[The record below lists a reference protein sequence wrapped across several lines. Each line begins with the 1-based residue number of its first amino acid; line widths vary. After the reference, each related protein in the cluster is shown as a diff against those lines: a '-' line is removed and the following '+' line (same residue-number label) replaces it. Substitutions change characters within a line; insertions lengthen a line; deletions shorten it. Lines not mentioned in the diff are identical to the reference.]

1 MAPTTIPGLLAER
14 AQADPHHVALVV
26 HDGPALTYAEW
37 DRRSNDV
44 ARGLVGR
51 GVRPGDRVA
60 LYFDNAHWI
69 DYAACYVGVHKA
81 GAVAV
86 PVSPRFKPAE
96 LATALGHA
104 EVSLVVV
111 PNDLRLDTGVF
122 TAITVDELALAGG
135 DSDAPDRAREDDLA
149 EIIYTSG
156 TTSDPKG
163 VACTHR
169 NLLVHDLP
177 PDTPTPPV
185 FLHAFPVGTNAGQEC
200 LRIPLRRTATAVV
213 LRVFDPDALC
223 AAVDEHRVRRL
234 QLVPSMAQLIVDS
247 GAAARHDVSSVAR
260 VILSSSPAQPDLWGR
275 LAAAFPNASLF
286 NAYALTEGGAARTL
300 ALYDPARPLSVGRPV
315 GETELRIVDEAGDD
329 VVAGATGEVWLRR
342 PGAPHREYY
351 KNPVA
356 TASAF
361 AGDWLRTGDAGYVDG
376 DGNLHLVD
384 RLKDVI
390 ITGGLNVSSLE
401 VERALTA
408 HPAVADAA
416 VFGVPHL
423 VLGQDVAAA
432 VVLREDAGA
441 RSLQSFVRERLA
453 EHKVPHRIFIVDAL
467 PRNESGKVM
476 KRELRERF
484 AAAESA
490 PPPLAD
496 ARDPL
501 DPLQASI
508 AAIWCDVLGT
518 DRVAVDD
525 DFFSLGGESLA
536 ATQVAARL
544 RDSFEVDLPA
554 TAVFEHPTVAELA
567 VAVTQLRD
575 AVHAT

>member
-1 MAPTTIPGLLAER
+1 MAPTTIPGLLSER
-14 AQADPHHVALVV
+14 AQADPDHVALVV
-26 HDGPALTYAEW
+26 HEGPELTYTEW
-37 DRRSNDV
+37 DRRSDDV
-44 ARGLVGR
+44 ARGLIAR
-51 GVRPGDRVA
+51 GVRPWDRVA

-69 DYAACYVGVHKA
+69 DYAAGYVGVHKA

-96 LATALGHA
+96 LAAALGHS

-111 PNDLRLDTGVF
+111 PNGLRCDAGAF
-122 TAITVDELALAGG
+122 TRISLDELALAAG
-135 DSDAPDRAREDDLA
+135 DGDAPDRAREDDLA

-156 TTSDPKG
+156 TTSEPKG

-177 PDTPTPPV
+177 PDTPTAPV

-200 LRIPLRRTATAVV
+200 LRVPLRRTATAVV
-213 LRVFDPDALC
+213 LPVFDPDALC
-223 AAVDEHRVRRL
+223 AAVGEHHVRRL
-234 QLVPSMAQLIVDS
+234 QLVPAMAQLIVDS

-260 VILSSSPAQPDLWGR
+260 VILSSAPAQPGVWGR
-275 LAAAFPNASLF
+275 LAEAFPNASLF

-300 ALYDPARPLSVGRPV
+300 ARYDAGRPSSVGRPV
-315 GETELRIVDEAGDD
+315 GETELRVVDEAGDD
-329 VVAGATGEVWLRR
+329 VATGGTGEVWLRR

-351 KNPVA
+351 KNAAA
-356 TASAF
+356 TAAAF
-361 AGDWLRTGDAGYVDG
+361 VGDWLRTGDAGYVDG

-401 VERALTA
+401 VERALAA
-408 HPAVADAA
+408 HPAVAEAA
-416 VFGVPHL
+416 VFGVPHV

-432 VVLREDAGA
+432 VVLHEDAGV

-484 AAAESA
+484 AAASE
-490 PPPLAD
+490 PPQVAD
-496 ARDPL
+496 ARNPL
-501 DPLQASI
+501 EASI
-508 AAIWCDVLGT
+508 AATWCDVLGT
-518 DRVAVDD
+518 ERVDVDD

-544 RDSFEVDLPA
+544 RDSFDVDLPA

-567 VAVTQLRD
+567 VAVALLRGV
-575 AVHAT
+575 VHAT